1 MDKLVNN
8 FKIKKLLYLVKFVIM
23 LKFQREMHVFLM
35 YIHLHVK
42 LSNQNHVLN
51 LNHNINVNNKMNYH
65 VYG

>member
-8 FKIKKLLYLVKFVIM
+8 SKIKRLLYLVKFVIM
-23 LKFQREMHVFLM
+23 LKFQMEMLVFLM
-35 YIHLHVK
+35 YTHLHVK

-51 LNHNINVNNKMNYH
+51 LNHNINVNHKMNCH